1 MNVSDLNNLDLKDIV
16 SAPAPVRAVVLALMF
31 VGILA
36 LGWYFIWADA
46 LTQLESKQQEEETLR
61 TSYASKKA
69 QAFHYDA
76 YKRRLAEIE
85 KSLASMLRQ
94 LPNRSEMD
102 ALLTDINQVGV
113 GRGLSFD
120 LFKPGAETPAD
131 FYATL
136 PVDIKVVGAYPD
148 IGGFVSDLAKL
159 PRIVTLHDI
168 ALAPTKEGAVLNM
181 TARVQT
187 YRYLDDAEMAA
198 RKKKDQKDQKGRK
211 K

>member
-1 MNVSDLNNLDLKDIV
+1 MNFSDLNNLDLKDIV
-16 SAPAPVRAVVLALMF
+16 SAPAPVRAVVLVLMF
-31 VGILA
+31 AGIVA

-46 LTQLESKQQEEETLR
+46 LVQLESKQQEEETLR
-61 TSYASKKA
+61 ASYVSKKT

-76 YKRRLAEIE
+76 YKRRLSEIE

-120 LFKPGAETPAD
+120 LFKPGAETPSD

-136 PVDIKVVGAYPD
+136 PVDIKVVGGYQD

-168 ALAPTKEGAVLNM
+168 SLSPLKDGAVLNM

-187 YRYLDDAEMAA
+187 YRYLDDAEMAV
-198 RKKKDQKDQKGRK
+198 RKKDQKGK
-211 K
+211 KK